1 MSFEFATVGRILFGC
16 GTAGHIAK
24 EAAALGR
31 RLLVVTGR
39 RADRWDFLW
48 RALERCDLVWERFA
62 VATEPTVAVIEAAAA
77 AARDLGAEAV
87 VGIGG
92 GSVIDAAKA
101 VAAKVP
107 NPGNLSDYLEVVG
120 KGRPLNHPSLP
131 CIAVPTTA
139 GTGAEVTRN
148 AVLCAEDHQ
157 VKVSLRSA
165 TMLPKLALV
174 DPDLTLNLPPD
185 LTAATGLDAL
195 TQLQEAFV
203 SARANPLTD
212 GFCRE
217 GLRRTARSLER
228 ACTHGRDTEA
238 REDMAL
244 ASLLG
249 GLALAN
255 AGLGAVHG
263 FAGPLGGM
271 QPAPHGS
278 VCAALLPAVMAV
290 NIRALRE
297 RHAEHPALGR
307 YGETAALLTGR
318 RDATAEEGVDWV
330 QRLVQRLSLP
340 SLGAFGFSAAH
351 TAEAVSK
358 ARQAS
363 SMKGN
368 PVGLRE
374 EELAAVFER
383 SL

>member
-1 MSFEFATVGRILFGC
+1 MSFEFATAGRIVFGR
-16 GTAGHIAK
+16 GS
-24 EAAALGR
+24 AARIGAHASGFGR
-31 RLLVVTGR
+31 RLFVVTGR
-39 RADRWDFLW
+39 RAERWDFLW
-48 RALERCDLVWERFA
+48 NDFKQQDLEWERFDI
-62 VATEPTVAVIEAAAA
+62 VTEPTVTVIEAAATA
-77 AARDLGAEAV
+77 AQRFGAQAV

-107 NPGNLSDYLEVVG
+107 NPGSLLDYLEVIG
-120 KGRPLNHPSLP
+120 QGRPLKRPSLP

-148 AVLCAEDHQ
+148 AVLCAEAHA

-174 DPDLTLNLPPD
+174 DPDLTLSLPPE

-203 SARANPLTD
+203 SDRGNPLTD

-217 GLRRTARSLER
+217 GLPRAARSLER
-228 ACTHGRDTEA
+228 ACTHGRDAAA

-271 QPAPHGS
+271 RPAPHGS
-278 VCAALLPAVMAV
+278 ICAALLPAVMRA
-290 NIRALRE
+290 NIHALRE
-297 RHAEHPALGR
+297 RHPEHPALAR
-307 YGETAALLTGR
+307 YGETAVLLTGR
-318 RDATAEEGVDWV
+318 AGAAAEEGLAWV
-330 QRLVQRLSLP
+330 QALVKRLALP
-340 SLGAFGFSAAH
+340 SLGALGF
-351 TAEAVSK
+351 TADETEEAVSK
-358 ARQAS
+358 ALRAS

-368 PVGLRE
+368 PVALTAQ
-374 EELAAVFER
+374 ELAGVFQR
-383 SL
+383 AL